1 MTSNTYSS
9 RTLSISSSKY
19 DEDYA
24 TRVQYESDNMVED
37 DLVVMTDS
45 LQLKYA
51 TLSSQPLWVS
61 KASDLLSNTKPQCV
75 YYKMNY
81 LLICDI

>member
-51 TLSSQPLWVS
+51 TLSSQPL
-61 KASDLLSNTKPQCV
+61 
-75 YYKMNY
+75 
-81 LLICDI
+81 